1 MVQYFF
7 KCTQFT
13 IHNVKVPYH
22 ALHYTY
28 QSLTRT
34 VTVYSI
40 FLRPPL
46 QSQLYCICIC
56 ICILY
61 LQFVFTI
68 VNTICI
74 ACCFSSRHTRNRI
87 FAFHVTINNRIS
99 YHGICI
105 NTTIPYSTCNA
116 RVYDTVA
123 LWVTA
128 FQKICAILRNKP
140 FLHAHTQT

>member
-1 MVQYFF
+1 MCMILYRYHDHVCTGEGGTEIVIVHCLIVFIIYNTWDNVSCTPTYNLHAWWMMVQYFF

-28 QSLTRT
+28 QSLT
-34 VTVYSI
+34 VTGVYSI
-40 FLRPPL
+40 FLHPPL

-56 ICILY
+56 IYNLY

-74 ACCFSSRHTRNRI
+74 LACCFSSYT
-87 FAFHVTINNRIS
+87 
-99 YHGICI
+99 
-105 NTTIPYSTCNA
+105 
-116 RVYDTVA
+116 
-123 LWVTA
+123 
-128 FQKICAILRNKP
+128 
-140 FLHAHTQT
+140 